1 MQDLNS
7 VRLSSKGY
15 YPAKKNFF
23 MKTCNCLFIARS
35 CNGLCRSAMSE
46 LLNSL
51 RAFLISTVR
60 SITPPTRSSSL
71 LFSLSPSAAAVPP
84 HCHPSWQVGIRL
96 ATDPFSGSCLKVS
109 STIINNRVYIVVQV
123 VCKSYI
129 AGGLYFFPAHHEIN
143 IPAEIHV
150 FFADDHMSALTGR
163 CGSRVVIFVIS

>member
-123 VCKSYI
+123 VCNLI
-129 AGGLYFFPAHHEIN
+129 LQA
-143 IPAEIHV
+143 V
-150 FFADDHMSALTGR
+150 FTF
-163 CGSRVVIFVIS
+163 SRRTMKLIFRLRSTSSLQMTTCRP